1 MKKLLLLA
9 TTCFLAVISITGCGH
24 FHAFKRTSQ
33 SSFTIRENATPIK
46 SPFHTASR
54 QSPTHPSVTASSNED
69 DTLLQSPDMRLAVP
83 IINMPSVETPR
94 RDEQNSDTGEQRTI
108 DRVDYVTGS
117 EPVPPMSLSPATDGE
132 TADGENGAA
141 AAVVSASEFRDQLQT
156 FDFPHE
162 TFTGNATEDVQRSN
176 PGFGGGYIDAASAY
190 TLADVEQIALANHPS
205 LAAADASR
213 SKAAGLRQQVGT
225 RPNPTL
231 GYFGQQ
237 MADRNTDQHGFFVE
251 QEFVRGNKLQLNQ
264 EVLGHTARAQ
274 AMERETQRHRI
285 LTDVRVRFYEALA
298 AQQNLDATRRFIEVA
313 DRGVQ
318 VAEQRER
325 AEEGTLI
332 ETLQAK
338 TLLSEVRLAAEQA
351 EIQYRGAWQDLAAI
365 AGIDGEAPVQLV
377 ADPAPSSGPQDW
389 QNVYASIVMQSP
401 ELSVAQAIVC
411 EKQALLRRQR
421 VQHVPNVTGQLGA
434 GYDVGTDNGMI
445 NLQLSAPIPIANRN
459 QGNISAA
466 YADYVRATQEVKRIE
481 QSIRSRLA
489 RTAQEYESALTT
501 VQKYRDEIIPQAEK
515 SLELSEVAYR
525 AGELDFLQVLVVRRT
540 YYDATIKLI
549 DAKGRLA
556 SAAAKVDGLLLTG
569 GLESP
574 VDYTDGDGLR
584 DASFGGQ

>member
-1 MKKLLLLA
+1 M
-9 TTCFLAVISITGCGH
+9 
-24 FHAFKRTSQ
+24 
-33 SSFTIRENATPIK
+33 K
-46 SPFHTASR
+46 SPDR
-54 QSPTHPSVTASSNED
+54 
-69 DTLLQSPDMRLAVP
+69 RLAVP
-83 IINMPSVETPR
+83 IINVPSVDTPQKSKNGT
-94 RDEQNSDTGEQRTI
+94 DAGGHPTI
-108 DRVDYVTGS
+108 DRVDYVVTS
-117 EPVPPMSLSPATDGE
+117 NSLSAMSLSPAGD
-132 TADGENGAA
+132 DAA
-141 AAVVSASEFRDQLQT
+141 ASDAEAATKVADVDQSEFRDQLQA
-156 FDFPHE
+156 FPLPSA
-162 TFTGNATEDVQRSN
+162 TFTGNAAEDVQRSSTA
-176 PGFGGGYIDAASAY
+176 FAVGYIDNASAY
-190 TLADVEQIALANHPS
+190 TLADLEQIALANHPS
-205 LAAADASR
+205 LAAADATR

-274 AMERETQRHRI
+274 ALERETQRHRI

-298 AQQNLDATRRFIEVA
+298 AQHTLDATRRFLEVA

-332 ETLQAK
+332 EILQAK
-338 TLLSEVRLAAEQA
+338 TLLSEVQLAAEQA
-351 EIQYRGAWQDLAAI
+351 EIRYRGAWQDLAAI
-365 AGIDGEAPVQLV
+365 AGMDSVVPVQLLGD
-377 ADPAPSSGPQDW
+377 AAPSSSPRDW
-389 QNVYASIVMQSP
+389 QNVYASILIQSP

-445 NLQLSAPIPIANRN
+445 NVQLSAPVPVVNRN

-466 YADYVRATQEVKRIE
+466 YADYVRATHEVKRIE

-489 RTAQEYESALTT
+489 RTAQEYDGALTT
-501 VQKYRDEIIPQAEK
+501 VQKYRNEIIPQAEK
-515 SLELSEVAYR
+515 SLELSETAYR

-574 VDYTDGDGLR
+574 VDHTDGDGLR